1 MRDPRTVLIKPMV
14 SEKSIMLMED
24 NKYSFLVDKNAN
36 KIEIKHAVESL
47 FNVRVLD
54 VTTRN
59 YNGKMKTMGR
69 YRGYRP
75 NTKRAI
81 VKLAEGQKIEI
92 FRHLQ

>member
-92 FRHLQ
+92 FSHLQ